1 VAVPLGGNPA
11 TGAVGSVTQNITIA
25 LTGVGTQGA
34 VGTVSMTGRG
44 ATLTGNVAS
53 GSLGT
58 MGVFYWSLIDDSET
72 ANWQNV
78 NTAQT
83 PGWSVL
89 NTQ

>member
-1 VAVPLGGNPA
+1 
-11 TGAVGSVTQNITIA
+11 
-25 LTGVGTQGA
+25 
-34 VGTVSMTGRG
+34 
-44 ATLTGNVAS
+44 
-53 GSLGT
+53 